1 MKNFKKI
8 LLSVSLLF
16 AVNVNAQNIPIV
28 GGLLPLGQDLLSS
41 GLPAL
46 TTIQI
51 EPVVNELLGSGLASL
66 TDLGGQGG
74 LPILTPIMN
83 GEIRLITLTDVFG
96 GSELPLIG
104 TVLGSGLVNDAIAG
118 GVPVLGSLLDTEP
131 AQVLVP
137 AFSQV
142 LVAIPVDQLILLPL
156 SLAPF

>member
-1 MKNFKKI
+1 MKNLKKI

-28 GGLLPLGQDLLSS
+28 GGLLPFGQELLSS

-74 LPILTPIMN
+74 LPLLTPIMN